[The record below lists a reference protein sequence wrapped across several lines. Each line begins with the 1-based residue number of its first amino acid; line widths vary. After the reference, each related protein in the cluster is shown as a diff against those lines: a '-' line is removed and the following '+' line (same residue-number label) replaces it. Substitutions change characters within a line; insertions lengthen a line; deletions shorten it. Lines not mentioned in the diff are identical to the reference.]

1 MRLSDT
7 LLALLFIA
15 VAGVMI
21 GLTTTFPAF
30 PGQKYGPDLF
40 PRILGTGIIICSLLI
55 LLKDRRAPI
64 SDRLP
69 ALSLDPALRGK
80 RQLISFLLVPGSI
93 LFYIFVA
100 DWLGFVPT
108 AFIILSG
115 LMLWFGVKVWR
126 ALLIAVLMTG
136 LIHWFFGSMMRVPL
150 ARGLFMQMI
159 YGG

>member
-1 MRLSDT
+1 
-7 LLALLFIA
+7 
-15 VAGVMI
+15 
-21 GLTTTFPAF
+21 
-30 PGQKYGPDLF
+30 
-40 PRILGTGIIICSLLI
+40 
-55 LLKDRRAPI
+55 
-64 SDRLP
+64 
-69 ALSLDPALRGK
+69 
-80 RQLISFLLVPGSI
+80 LISFLLVPGSI